1 MPDPTHP
8 LMLAIRPL
16 VSRIGATVVDPNDLR
31 TDDIPLEWDGSVV
44 AGIRLTPGGSVDS
57 GTQAA
62 AATPITPNG
71 SRTEAEPT
79 AGLDGIIGDVE
90 AQLGTPLAGL
100 DRAGKQRA
108 VRLLEEA
115 GAFSYRKSVEAV
127 AAALGISRFTVYN
140 YLNRDRD

>member
-1 MPDPTHP
+1 MSDPTHP
-8 LMLAIRPL
+8 LVLAIHPL

-31 TDDIPLEWDGSVV
+31 TDDIPLEWEGSVV
-44 AGIRLTPGGSVDS
+44 AGIRLMPGSSAGLEAKP
-57 GTQAA
+57 T
-62 AATPITPNG
+62 ATADPNG
-71 SRTEAEPT
+71 TGAEPEPA
-79 AGLDGIIGDVE
+79 AGLDGIIADIE

-108 VRLLEEA
+108 VRMLEES
-115 GAFSYRKSVEAV
+115 GAFSYRKSVETV